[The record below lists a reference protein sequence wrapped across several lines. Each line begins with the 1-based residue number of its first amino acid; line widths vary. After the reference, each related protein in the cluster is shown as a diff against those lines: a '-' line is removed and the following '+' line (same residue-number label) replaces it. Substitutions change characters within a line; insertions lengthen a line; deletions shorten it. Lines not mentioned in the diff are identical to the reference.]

1 LGPSRLPA
9 GGVVWKRVAT
19 EGTRVKEKKY
29 KYDVLVI
36 GGLGHIGLP
45 LGILLADA
53 GLRVALYDVDV
64 KKRAVVEA
72 GEMPFLEYDVEPIL
86 RRVIGR
92 TLHLADS
99 LEDVAVSDT
108 VIITI
113 GTPVDEYLNPK
124 MLPILQL
131 AEHLTRYLHDGH
143 HVMLRSTVFPG
154 TSQRLREFF
163 EGQGI
168 KLDLSFCP
176 ERIVQ
181 GRAVH
186 ELGRLPQIIS
196 GFTESA
202 VSRAEAL
209 FGKLQVQMVK
219 VSVQEAE
226 LAKLFTNAWRYIQ
239 FAIANQFY
247 MMATEHGA
255 DFARIHHAMT
265 YGYERARDFPTPGL
279 AAGPCLLK
287 DTLQL
292 SAFHQNS
299 FQLGHAAM
307 LINEGLPNFIVEN
320 LRKSHGP
327 DLGKSRVGILGM
339 AFKADIDDIRDS
351 LSYKLAKILKFYG
364 ATVVCSDE
372 YVKDP
377 AFVSTEEILATCP
390 TVIIGVPHSAYR
402 RLRIPEGTAVV
413 DLWNVV
419 GPAHN
424 LPEAE

>member
-1 LGPSRLPA
+1 MRI
-9 GGVVWKRVAT
+9 
-19 EGTRVKEKKY
+19 
-29 KYDVLVI
+29 DCQC
-36 GGLGHIGLP
+36 
-45 LGILLADA
+45 
-53 GLRVALYDVDV
+53 
-64 KKRAVVEA
+64 
-72 GEMPFLEYDVEPIL
+72 
-86 RRVIGR
+86 
-92 TLHLADS
+92 
-99 LEDVAVSDT
+99 
-108 VIITI
+108 
-113 GTPVDEYLNPK
+113 TPE
-124 MLPILQL
+124 
-131 AEHLTRYLHDGH
+131 
-143 HVMLRSTVFPG
+143 
-154 TSQRLREFF
+154 
-163 EGQGI
+163 
-168 KLDLSFCP
+168 
-176 ERIVQ
+176 IVQ

-307 LINEGLPNFIVEN
+307 LINEGQPQFLVNMLKRRVN
-320 LRKSHGP
+320 LCDKT
-327 DLGKSRVGILGM
+327 VGLLGM
-339 AFKADIDDIRDS
+339 TFKADCDDTRDS
-351 LSYKLAKILKFYG
+351 LSFKLRHLLMLEAKK
-364 ATVVCSDE
+364 VM
-372 YVKDP
+372 
-377 AFVSTEEILATCP
+377 LA
-390 TVIIGVPHSAYR
+390 
-402 RLRIPEGTAVV
+402 
-413 DLWNVV
+413 
-419 GPAHN
+419 GPKHA
-424 LPEAE
+424 